1 MQLDFEQKNTARTSK
16 VAIVYLLW
24 DEEPKKYLAD
34 AIQGTAAQ
42 TYPHHSIEFLI
53 VYNSHKPEHPSQA
66 DYIREEIEKNKDRLP
81 HTTILAQEKNLGF
94 SGGNNLGLQWAID
107 HGFDYAY
114 LHNGDGYMAEGC
126 IKELAEAMDADA
138 SIGVAQSL
146 MLLDPEK
153 NLINSSGNKFHYLG
167 FGYTDEYRTDINSI
181 NLPKIKD
188 IGYASGAAVMM
199 RTDLLLKY
207 GLWDVDYFM
216 YHEDT
221 DYSLRMK
228 MMGHRVALVSGSI
241 FYHKYQFSKSIQ
253 KYYWMERNRYAVL
266 FVFFKVPTIFLLLPI
281 FIPLEIGLFLFSL
294 KNGWWREKLKTY
306 SYWIRPAHW
315 KLWHKKRMY
324 IQKNRII
331 SDKELLKGAVSGIFF
346 QDASVENPLLTY
358 VGNPIMKWYYRLIIK
373 TFVRW

>member
-1 MQLDFEQKNTARTSK
+1 MQHDFEEKKVAKASK

-24 DEEPKKYLAD
+24 DEEPKKYLSD
-34 AIQGTAAQ
+34 AIEGAATQ
-42 TYPHHSIEFLI
+42 TYPHDSIEFLI

-66 DYIREEIEKNKDRLP
+66 SYIEEEIEKNKDRLP
-81 HTTILAQEKNLGF
+81 HTTILDQEKNLGF

-107 HGFDYAY
+107 HGFDYAF
-114 LHNGDGYMAEGC
+114 LHNGDGYMGADC
-126 IKELAEAMDADA
+126 IKELAETMNSDA

-146 MLLDPEK
+146 MMLDPEK

-167 FGYTDEYRTDINSI
+167 FGYTDEYRTDIYTI
-181 NLPKIKD
+181 NLPKIKN

-228 MMGHRVALVSGSI
+228 MMGHRVVLARDSV

-253 KYYWMERNRYAVL
+253 KYYWMERNRYTVL
-266 FVFFKVPTIFLLLPI
+266 FVFFKVPTILLLLPI

-294 KNGWWREKLKTY
+294 KNGWWKEKIKTY
-306 SYWIRPAHW
+306 GYWIRPAHW
-315 KLWHKKRMY
+315 KLWYKKRVY
-324 IQKNRII
+324 IQKNRTI
-331 SDKELLKGAVSGIFF
+331 SDRELLKDAVSGIFF
-346 QDASVENPLLTY
+346 QDASVENPLLTH
-358 VGNPIMKWYYRLIIK
+358 VGNPIMKWYYLLVIR